1 MIRTFVALLAVVA
14 LAPVCQAANLF
25 ADGVRKTEAL
35 TPEEELKKFKLPPG
49 FEMQLIAA
57 EPQINKPINMQFD
70 NKGRLWVSSTIEYP
84 WPVKDF
90 SAKTRDRIVILEDF
104 DPATGRARKA
114 TTFADNMNIPIGVY
128 PYKNGVI
135 AYSIPNLWYLQD
147 TDGDGVCDKREIL
160 AGPFDY
166 TRDTHGMISALR
178 RGYDGYLYAN
188 HGFNNQSKPKGTD
201 GSGLEMSSGNTWRM
215 RTDGT
220 KLEQYSWGQVNPF
233 GMVIDPYGNHFTA
246 DCHSMPIYHVLRGAC
261 YPSFGKP
268 DDGLGFGPKM
278 MNHSHG
284 STAIGGIVYFADDRF
299 PADFQNNLIVGNVM
313 TSRVN
318 RDRLEDTGATRIAK
332 ELPDLVETEDP
343 WFRPVDMQLGP
354 DGAIY
359 IADFYNRIIGH
370 YEVPLT
376 HPGRDRERGRIWRI
390 VYRGEK
396 GDQKFETPKIAG
408 ASTAELIQLFDH
420 PNHTARQ
427 MALTEITDV
436 IGAGAAEAL
445 KPLLKDG
452 KPRQRAIAMWALF
465 RLGQLDDA
473 QLEAL
478 TTDADAMVR
487 AHVFNALSERPQI
500 TAGQRSAL
508 IKGLADAD
516 GFARRFAADALGR
529 HPAIDS
535 AKPLIEAIA
544 VTPQGDTHLLHV
556 QRMALRN
563 HVGHDQTGAQMLA
576 QLTDDKSRRALGDV
590 AMGAPSETGARLVL
604 QNLET
609 ANLQGDTL
617 VRAVRHIVRYAPQGE
632 LAALVDKL
640 KARGGDAQSQ
650 FNLLKGVGDGFSQ
663 RGVPAPENFKAWARD
678 AVLAVLDV
686 KEQKP
691 TGWTGFNLD
700 GQNSGKAWP
709 AQSRPAADGGNFTYF
724 SSFLLGEPYTGIY
737 RSPAFAAPKS
747 LSFYVCGHNG
757 ELTTKAEPK
766 NLVRVRDAGSNE
778 VLAEAQ
784 PPRNDTAQKVTWDL
798 SKAEG
803 KQVFVELVDGD
814 SATAYA
820 WIAAGRFEPAVV
832 PLPAGDGGQNSAMK
846 PALELAQALKIE
858 EAAPAAAKT
867 LSQRGIPQDVRIA
880 AAKAAL
886 ALDAKTHAKT
896 VAAVLARADEPA
908 AVRDPLA
915 AALGGLDV
923 AEARAALLD
932 VLKSAPARQQAK
944 LAQALISTK
953 PGAESLLDAAE
964 KGTAP
969 RQLLTDENLRK
980 RILDSKAD
988 RAEERLAVLT
998 KGLKAPDSEIQK
1010 LIDDKAKAFGGA
1022 KATVAAG
1029 EQVFTKN
1036 CAVCHQLDG
1045 KGALVGP
1052 QLDGVGGR
1060 GLERICEDIIDPNR
1074 NVDVAFRTSTV
1085 KLKEGKVV
1093 TGLFRREEGELIV
1106 LADNTGK
1113 EFQLQ
1118 KNDIAERK
1126 ESIYSLMPDNFVEVL
1141 SPDDFNNLLAYL
1153 VSKLPPK

>member
-1 MIRTFVALLAVVA
+1 MLRTFVLLLTIFALTPL
-14 LAPVCQAANLF
+14 CHAANLF
-25 ADGVRKTEAL
+25 ADGVRKTDPL
-35 TPEEELKKFKLPPG
+35 PPEEEQKKFKLPPG
-49 FEMQLIAA
+49 FEMQLVAS
-57 EPQINKPINMQFD
+57 EPQINKPINIQFD
-70 NKGRLWVSSTIEYP
+70 NKGRLWVSSNVEYP
-84 WPVKDF
+84 WPVKDPA
-90 SAKTRDRIVILEDF
+90 AKTRDRIVVLEDF
-104 DPATGRARKA
+104 DANGKARKA

-135 AYSIPNLWYLQD
+135 AYSIPNVWYLQD
-147 TDGDGVCDKREIL
+147 TDGDGICDKRDVL

-166 TRDTHGMISALR
+166 SRDTHGMISAMR
-178 RGYDGYLYAN
+178 RGYDGYLYCN
-188 HGFNNQSKPKGTD
+188 HGFNNQSKPKGVD

-215 RTDGT
+215 RVDGT

-233 GMVIDPYGNHFTA
+233 GMVIDPFGNHFTA
-246 DCHSMPIYHVLRGAC
+246 DCHSMPIYHVLRGAY

-278 MNHSHG
+278 MTHSHG

-299 PADFQNNLIVGNVM
+299 PAEFQNNLIVGNVM

-332 ELPDLVETEDP
+332 ELPDLVECEDP

-359 IADFYNRIIGH
+359 IADFYNKIIGH

-390 VYRGEK
+390 VYKGEK
-396 GDQKFETPKIAG
+396 GDQKLEMPKIAG
-408 ASTAELIQLFDH
+408 ATAAELIQLFEH

-436 IGAGAAEAL
+436 VGAGAAEGL
-445 KPLLKDG
+445 KAALKDG

-478 TTDADAMVR
+478 SADADAMVR
-487 AHVFNALSERPQI
+487 AHAFNVLSERAQI

-516 GFARRFAADALGR
+516 GFARKFAADALGR
-529 HPAIDS
+529 HPAIES
-535 AKPLIEAIA
+535 AKPIIEAIS
-544 VTPQGDTHLLHV
+544 VTPPGDTHLLHV

-563 HVGHDQTGAQMLA
+563 HVSNNQTGAVLFA
-576 QLTDDKSRRALGDV
+576 QLTDDKSCRALGDV
-590 AMGAPSETGARLVL
+590 ALGAPSETGARLVL

-609 ANLQGDTL
+609 ANLQGDGL
-617 VRAVRHIVRYAPQGE
+617 VRAVRHVVRYAPQGE

-640 KARGGDAQSQ
+640 KARGGDAATQ

-663 RGVPAPENFKAWARD
+663 RGVPAPDNFKAWARD

-686 KEQKP
+686 KEQQP
-691 TGWTGFNLD
+691 TTWTGFSLD

-724 SSFLLGEPYTGIY
+724 SSFPLGEPHTGLY

-757 ELTTKAEPK
+757 EPATKQELK
-766 NLVRVRDAGSNE
+766 NVVRLRDAGNNE
-778 VLAEAQ
+778 VLAEAA

-798 SKAEG
+798 AKAEG
-803 KQVFVELVDGD
+803 KQVYVELVDGD
-814 SATAYA
+814 NATAYA
-820 WIAAGRFEPAVV
+820 WLAAGRFEPAVV
-832 PLPAGDGGQNSAMK
+832 PSPAGGAVDNAAMK
-846 PALELAQALKIE
+846 PALELAQTLQIA
-858 EAAPAAAKT
+858 EAAPAAVKA
-867 LSQRGIPQDVRIA
+867 LGQRNLPQDIRIA

-886 ALDAKTHAKT
+886 ALDAKTHAKS
-896 VAAVLARADEPA
+896 VAAVLTRADEPA
-908 AVRDPLA
+908 GLRDPLA
-915 AALGGLDV
+915 LAMGSLDV
-923 AEARAALLD
+923 AETRAALLD
-932 VLKSAPARQQAK
+932 ALRAAPARQQLK

-953 PGAESLLDAAE
+953 PGAETLLDAAE
-964 KGTAP
+964 KGTAS

-980 RILDSKAD
+980 RITDAKAD

-998 KGLKAPDSEIQK
+998 KGLKAPDSEVQK
-1010 LIDDKAKAFGGA
+1010 LIDTKSKAYA
-1022 KATVAAG
+1022 KGNAVVG

-1036 CAVCHQLDG
+1036 CAVCHQLEG
-1045 KGALVGP
+1045 KGQLVGP

-1060 GLERICEDIIDPNR
+1060 GLERLCEDIIDPNR
-1074 NVDVAFRTSTV
+1074 NVDLAFRTSTV
-1085 KLKEGKVV
+1085 KLKEGKVL
-1093 TGLFRREEGELIV
+1093 TGLFRREEGELVV

-1118 KNDIAERK
+1118 KNEITERK
-1126 ESIYSLMPDNFVEVL
+1126 ESVYSLMPDNFAEVL
-1141 SPDDFNNLLAYL
+1141 TPEDFNHLLTFLMAK
-1153 VSKLPPK
+1153 VPAK